1 MFKVAN
7 NNEEV
12 GKYLNDLIARKFE
25 SKRDFCREYI
35 KMTHQEP
42 NEENIAS
49 MANRLTQITKG
60 NKAIQTYDLPYF
72 TAILEVSC
80 EQILS
85 AGKYCVPLAQRQT
98 NYSVAL
104 SKDTTEWEKYIN
116 NKSKPI
122 LNADEYGKTV
132 LDYAIEFDNY
142 DLIKYLTE
150 HKYIWFDS
158 GDPRNYIF
166 TFGAGTSIERRS
178 IGEIDYALQ
187 GQLETS
193 DDLRTKI
200 IALAVNNDDME
211 MLNKLK
217 ARETPQLYTI
227 NYLNCRLPE
236 TDQNYDELTLRHI
249 ADSSEAVLDYFTD
262 PFNVK
267 TAYGGKRTYTFLFPQ
282 ISKLIDILVAENS
295 PFAETA
301 IKKAVS
307 HNNDTYRKLCDLIL
321 LIKNDEN
328 YRLIWKENCKQEFM
342 LQKEGDFVGFRAI
355 YSAGQYDGMITN
367 IAHATKKPSSAK
379 LQPLVDELNATYEKI
394 KNIADHLEEIG
405 ND

>member
-12 GKYLNDLIARKFE
+12 GKYLNDLIARKFA

-35 KMTHQEP
+35 KMAHQEP

-72 TAILEVSC
+72 TVLLDVSC

-158 GDPRNYIF
+158 GNPMDYNF

-178 IGEIDYALQ
+178 IDKIDYALQ

-249 ADSSEAVLDYFTD
+249 ADSSGTVLDYFTD

-282 ISKLIDILVAENS
+282 ISKLIDILVEENS

-321 LIKNDEN
+321 SIKNDEN
-328 YRLIWKENCKQEFM
+328 YQLFWKENCKQGIS
-342 LQKEGDFVGFRAI
+342 LQEDGDFVGFRAI

-379 LQPLVDELNATYEKI
+379 LQPLVEELNATYEKI
-394 KNIADHLEEIG
+394 KNIADNLEEIG